1 MEVSK
6 GKKREK
12 KAGKKSLF
20 KEIRTEIC
28 PGLVKTII

>member
-6 GKKREK
+6 GREREK
-12 KAGKKSLF
+12 GRKKIFLF

-28 PGLVKTII
+28 PGLVKIII